1 MNMSDV
7 SNLMKRCQRGVGGR
21 NALDEAHRIMA
32 ECYGTL
38 GRLQEEIERQRN
50 VIKILER
57 DVATA
62 HAEELRAMSYLS
74 EVRAIVGG
82 DDFPHMV
89 ERVRIETQ
97 RWKNQHE
104 RDSKELRRLCAE
116 RDQYRMRLRNLLA
129 HGSNIHALPFADK
142 ILGKLRRFN
151 EQAGDPDAD
160 GVDIGRH
167 WLDMLTQLGL
177 LNRVQKSPATWEIT
191 AQGEDALLA
200 HDDPTSC

>member
-1 MNMSDV
+1 MSDV

-21 NALDEAHRIMA
+21 NALDEAHGIMA

-38 GRLQEEIERQRN
+38 GLLQAEVERLRN

-57 DVATA
+57 DIATA
-62 HAEELRAMSYLS
+62 LAE
-74 EVRAIVGG
+74 
-82 DDFPHMV
+82 
-89 ERVRIETQ
+89 
-97 RWKNQHE
+97 
-104 RDSKELRRLCAE
+104 ELRRLCAE

-151 EQAGDPDAD
+151 EQVGDPDS
-160 GVDIGRH
+160 GGSDIGRH

-177 LNRVQKSPATWEIT
+177 LNRVQRSPAMWEIT
-191 AQGEDALLA
+191 AQGEDALCA
-200 HDDPTSC
+200 YGSPAFY